1 YLLDTA
7 LRLRPFFIM
16 VAMVAMLPTIP
27 SIPTKDANQREGE
40 RAETGKILTVGAG
53 ISKIDSVAGTRIS
66 ELADAGSSGTEGVS
80 ESERHHQ
87 DEGMRS
93 RGLDEG
99 VISSLMKSRNPPT
112 QRAY

>member
-1 YLLDTA
+1 
-7 LRLRPFFIM
+7 
-16 VAMVAMLPTIP
+16 
-27 SIPTKDANQREGE
+27 
-40 RAETGKILTVGAG
+40 LTVGAG

-66 ELADAGSSGTEGVS
+66 ELPDAGSNTAGAPVLSGGFRNNTGSGTEGVS

-99 VISSLMKSRNPPT
+99 EPVISSLIKSRNPPT

>member
-1 YLLDTA
+1 MQEVT
-7 LRLRPFFIM
+7 RQG
-16 VAMVAMLPTIP
+16 T
-27 SIPTKDANQREGE
+27 SIKRSYGGFRNN
-40 RAETGKILTVGAG
+40 TG
-53 ISKIDSVAGTRIS
+53 
-66 ELADAGSSGTEGVS
+66 SGTEGVS

-99 VISSLMKSRNPPT
+99 VISSLIKSRNPPT